1 MRNRRRFLYLLFLAL
16 AGLLF
21 STFVF
26 AADDVFPEMSAQM
39 QKSASDVA
47 NKLVPYA
54 VRLVGVLFIIQFA
67 IRNHKAAFTIDDP
80 KQLLAK
86 LVFPIIWL
94 GFLFYL
100 INNSYPVLNAIFSSF
115 LQLGKIAAGGVD
127 LQPGNIMWNGIA
139 LQNNMVKAYNDAT
152 GASDGLMNAFKYFFP
167 SMMLSVAC
175 LLILLSFFL
184 IALATA
190 IATLEFYLILA
201 AAPIAFA
208 MGGLDALKQSSI
220 APLQTML
227 SIGYRL
233 IILGVIV
240 GVMNGQLMTWH
251 TSFKAVTASNMTPIW
266 VVVFGCMLGAVAA
279 FSAGKIAG
287 ALASGQSNISGNE
300 AMFAGLQMMQ
310 TIATS
315 MTAAAA
321 AGQMLGGAADAAS
334 KGAAGAGGLANQG
347 FAKLSDVFG
356 GGSGSISSGGSGGGA
371 SGGKGSGAAGASGG
385 MSSADAAESVLG
397 PLGGSPVDSAGGGDA
412 SDAAIG
418 SPSSGGDASDA
429 AIGSPSSSA
438 DTGSAGSSPGGS
450 ASNAAGSQTA
460 SSGGGGGS
468 ASPPTTREDQMAQ
481 AMDKMAEAMK
491 GQRPSPG
498 TQLGRAAMAAVQGT
512 QHDSGHVQVHVD
524 TNSKD

>member
-1 MRNRRRFLYLLFLAL
+1 M
-16 AGLLF
+16 
-21 STFVF
+21 
-26 AADDVFPEMSAQM
+26 
-39 QKSASDVA
+39 
-47 NKLVPYA
+47 
-54 VRLVGVLFIIQFA
+54 GVLFIIQFA

-251 TSFKAVTASNMTPIW
+251 TSFKAVTASNMTPI
-266 VVVFGCMLGAVAA
+266 CCL
-279 FSAGKIAG
+279 
-287 ALASGQSNISGNE
+287 LY
-300 AMFAGLQMMQ
+300 
-310 TIATS
+310 T
-315 MTAAAA
+315 
-321 AGQMLGGAADAAS
+321 
-334 KGAAGAGGLANQG
+334 
-347 FAKLSDVFG
+347 
-356 GGSGSISSGGSGGGA
+356 
-371 SGGKGSGAAGASGG
+371 
-385 MSSADAAESVLG
+385 
-397 PLGGSPVDSAGGGDA
+397 
-412 SDAAIG
+412 
-418 SPSSGGDASDA
+418 SPSPRD
-429 AIGSPSSSA
+429 
-438 DTGSAGSSPGGS
+438 
-450 ASNAAGSQTA
+450 
-460 SSGGGGGS
+460 
-468 ASPPTTREDQMAQ
+468 
-481 AMDKMAEAMK
+481 
-491 GQRPSPG
+491 
-498 TQLGRAAMAAVQGT
+498 
-512 QHDSGHVQVHVD
+512 
-524 TNSKD
+524 

>member
-1 MRNRRRFLYLLFLAL
+1 MC
-16 AGLLF
+16 
-21 STFVF
+21 
-26 AADDVFPEMSAQM
+26 
-39 QKSASDVA
+39 
-47 NKLVPYA
+47 
-54 VRLVGVLFIIQFA
+54 
-67 IRNHKAAFTIDDP
+67 IRDR
-80 KQLLAK
+80 
-86 LVFPIIWL
+86 
-94 GFLFYL
+94 
-100 INNSYPVLNAIFSSF
+100 
-115 LQLGKIAAGGVD
+115 
-127 LQPGNIMWNGIA
+127 
-139 LQNNMVKAYNDAT
+139 
-152 GASDGLMNAFKYFFP
+152 
-167 SMMLSVAC
+167 AC

-450 ASNAAGSQTA
+450 ASNAAVSYTH
-460 SSGGGGGS
+460 
-468 ASPPTTREDQMAQ
+468 
-481 AMDKMAEAMK
+481 
-491 GQRPSPG
+491 
-498 TQLGRAAMAAVQGT
+498 LRAHET
-512 QHDSGHVQVHVD
+512 
-524 TNSKD
+524 